1 LSGTKIISSLI
12 TLGFIALLT
21 SGCDRPTHQIHV
33 DSFVADTHNDVLL
46 RAMEGEEILLRH
58 PDSQSDLVKLKMGGV
73 DLQVFS
79 VWVSPLEFV
88 PSEYFQRADDMISK
102 LEFLCSRVPD
112 QWRIID
118 TYQDIN
124 YNQKR
129 DIMSCVI
136 GVEGGHVIGNDITKV
151 EHFFDRGMKYLGLT
165 WNNSNSIGTSAK
177 DEFENRVSLKR
188 IGLTKFGRKVV
199 KECNRLGVMIDISH
213 AGEKTFWDVI
223 NLTSE
228 PIIASHSSVY
238 TLCPHYRNLKDDQL
252 VAIGKNGGVV
262 FVNFYP
268 GYIDSTYL
276 EKEAMINM
284 KYEFERQALSEQY
297 DASSISYWHA
307 ESKILKHE
315 KSRIVPDIN
324 TVVRHIRY
332 ISDLVGVDHVGLGSD
347 YDGVDI
353 MPAGLEDV
361 TKLPFLTKKLL
372 DSGFSLRDVRKIL
385 GGNFKRVF
393 REVCS

>member
-1 LSGTKIISSLI
+1 MSYVAV
-12 TLGFIALLT
+12 LGFLFLLT
-21 SGCDRPTHQIHV
+21 NGCDRPTHEIHM
-33 DSFVADTHNDVLL
+33 DSFVADTHNDILL
-46 RAMEGEEILLRH
+46 RAMQGDDILSNH
-58 PDSQSDLVKLKMGGV
+58 PDTQSDLAKLEMGGV

-79 VWVSPLEFV
+79 VWVSPVEFIE
-88 PSEYFQRADDMISK
+88 SEYFQVADNMINK
-102 LEFLCSRVPD
+102 LEFLCTRVPD
-112 QWRIID
+112 KWRIIN

-129 DIMSCVI
+129 NIMSCMI
-136 GVEGGHVIGNDITKV
+136 GIEGGHVIGNDITKV
-151 EHFFDRGMKYLGLT
+151 QYFYDRGMKYLGLT
-165 WNNSNSIGTSAK
+165 WNNSNSIASSAK
-177 DEFENRVSLKR
+177 DEFEIKSSLR
-188 IGLTKFGRKVV
+188 HIGLTEFGRKVIR
-199 KECNRLGVMIDISH
+199 ECNRLGVMIDISH

-223 NLTSE
+223 DLTSE

-276 EKEAMINM
+276 EKADMIKM
-284 KYEFERQALSEQY
+284 KYELERQILAEKY
-297 DASSISYWHA
+297 DTNSTSYWYA

-315 KSRIVPDIN
+315 KSRIVPSIN
-324 TVVRHIRY
+324 DVIKHIKY
-332 ISDLVGVDHVGLGSD
+332 ISDLIGVDHVGLGSD

-372 DSGFSLRDVRKIL
+372 ENGFTIREVRKIL

-393 REVCS
+393 KEACS